1 MRDPLSPGY
10 NVPITNLTAYV
21 RHAEFE
27 DRPNGRINW
36 KENYLYK
43 WIDLTLLTRAF
54 RVFNEEEGETV
65 YLERTFKKYDA
76 FYLVPTILKVSL
88 FRLPKKP

>member
-10 NVPITNLTAYV
+10 NVPITNLTVYV
-21 RHAEFE
+21 RRAECE
-27 DRPNGRINW
+27 DRVNGRINW

-43 WIDLTLLTRAF
+43 WIDLNLLTRVF

-65 YLERTFKKYDA
+65 YLERTFKG
-76 FYLVPTILKVSL
+76 
-88 FRLPKKP
+88 